1 MGMTIH
7 VDIVSAEKQIFSGR
21 AELIVATTIAGE
33 IGILPRHAPLL
44 TSLKPGQIRLTL
56 LDNKEEVY
64 YVSGGLLE
72 VQPHTVTILADTVER
87 AGDLDEAAAMQAQEA
102 AEKAMASRTGEF
114 EYAKA
119 AAELAEAVARV
130 QAIKQMRKK
139 VKG

>member
-21 AELIVATTIAGE
+21 AELVVATTIAGE

-56 LDNKEEVY
+56 LDNKEEIY

-87 AGDLDEAAAMQAQEA
+87 AGDLDEAAAIHAQEA
-102 AEKAMASRTGEF
+102 AEKAMASRSGEF

-139 VKG
+139 FKG

>member
-21 AELIVATTIAGE
+21 AELVVATAALGE
-33 IGILPRHAPLL
+33 IGIEPRHAPLL
-44 TSLKPGQIRLTL
+44 TYLKPGQIRLTL
-56 LDNKEEVY
+56 PDNKEEVY

-87 AGDLDEAAAMQAQEA
+87 AGDLDEAASIAAQEA
-102 AEKAMASRTGEF
+102 AEKAMANRQGEF
-114 EYAKA
+114 EYSKA

-139 VKG
+139 FKG